1 MEGPAAGVAAMRGM
15 AAALYAFA
23 VFFLIAGPAPTRM
36 APAAAFALA
45 TPGALFTQAR
55 R

>member
-23 VFFLIAGPAPTRM
+23 VFLIAGPALTRM